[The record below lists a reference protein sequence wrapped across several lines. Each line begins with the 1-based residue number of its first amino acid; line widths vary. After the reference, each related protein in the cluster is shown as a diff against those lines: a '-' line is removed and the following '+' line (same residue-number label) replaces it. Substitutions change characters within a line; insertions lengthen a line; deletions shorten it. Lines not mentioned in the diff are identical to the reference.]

1 MADTRNAQVA
11 IRKIGEWKPGK
22 FSPYKPVQV
31 IVCKELAT
39 GKDLNLSLNKKSERR
54 VNDWL
59 PAIVVGNVLT
69 VTVRK
74 DEKGRE
80 YIDFMGKFSLDRNLN
95 LERSK
100 KNVQSPTQKLD
111 KSVEKA
117 AGAGSNLALG
127 LYVTELKQ
135 TISKIERDY
144 PELFS

>member
-11 IRKIGEWKPGK
+11 IRKIGPWKPGM
-22 FSPYKPVQV
+22 FSPFKPVQV
-31 IVCKELAT
+31 VICKELAT
-39 GKDLNLSLNKKSERR
+39 KKDLKLSLNKKSERR

-59 PAIVVGNVLT
+59 PAIMEGNVLT